1 MHMKKTEAVLLIYES
16 LTKNGSVTKE
26 SVLSDVEMS
35 DNTFKRDI
43 NEIRC
48 FFAEFCPEKEIVY
61 SRRDNIYRLYVGGSA
76 FNPLRH
82 PLLW

>member
-1 MHMKKTEAVLLIYES
+1 MHMKKTEAVLLINET
-16 LTKNGSVTKE
+16 LNKKGSVTKE
-26 SVLSDVEMS
+26 SILSDVEMS

-43 NEIRC
+43 NELRC
-48 FFAEFCPEKEIVY
+48 FYAEFCPEKEIVY
-61 SRRDNIYRLYVGGSA
+61 CRRDNLYRLYVEGSA